1 MGDKGVGKA
10 SRQRTGSLGNIRD
23 FCSPRASQKR
33 GIEQRSP
40 DNILENRS
48 KKKLTEEIGKERSEM
63 TLDEGGYTSEGL
75 ASIVE
80 ELQKLERKFNTKFE
94 EEKKERGEADFWFK
108 KLVERM
114 KKDNEL
120 REREW
125 TARWGEKEKED
136 KKRDEKQV
144 ELEERLKRIETLIEE
159 KGEGVHME
167 VESNERAKEREICK
181 EKEITE
187 LKRRIEEGER
197 RDKRKNIIVSG
208 LKLDEKDLK
217 ENLRVWIDENLNI
230 EVTITKAWKVKGR
243 EGKEIIGANVRMRP

>member
-1 MGDKGVGKA
+1 MGDEGIGKA

-33 GIEQRSP
+33 GIEQRST

-80 ELQKLERKFNTKFE
+80 ELQEMERRFDTKFE
-94 EEKKERGEADFWFK
+94 GEKKERGEAINFWFK
-108 KLVERM
+108 EQVEEM
-114 KKDNEL
+114 EKDDEL

-136 KKRDEKQV
+136 KKRDERQV

-159 KGEGVHME
+159 KGEGIHME

-197 RDKRKNIIVSG
+197 RDKMKNIIVSG
-208 LKLDEKDLK
+208 LKLDDEDLK
-217 ENLRVWIDENLNI
+217 KTWE
-230 EVTITKAWKVKGR
+230 TG
-243 EGKEIIGANVRMRP
+243 